1 MYYPQVD
8 FKIDAMLTPDVREVS
23 KSFLST
29 GVDFIGMDECFE
41 EATTL
46 MEGTDNSNLKS
57 LFEDGVR
64 LGIFLAKNEHLIPK
78 I

>member
-8 FKIDAMLTPDVREVS
+8 LKIDAMLTPDVKDVAN
-23 KSFLST
+23 SFLST
-29 GVDFIGMDECFE
+29 GVNFIGMDECFE
-41 EATTL
+41 EATSL
-46 MEGTDNSNLKS
+46 MEGTDNSDLKN